1 MRLTPPSFILWAL
14 STIII
19 GFVIAIRY
27 FNVDAMVPV
36 VGPLVGG
43 NLFEATII
51 GYVLLWIAVV
61 FRGI

>member
-1 MRLTPPSFILWAL
+1 MRLTPPSWGLWL
-14 STIII
+14 ISTLII

-27 FNVDAMVPV
+27 FGVSSMVPV

-43 NLFEATII
+43 NLFEAAII
-51 GYVLLWIAVV
+51 GYALLWIAVV